1 MLNFRAITGGSRRL
15 VDRVLDVDCA
25 LCVASS
31 DALVCPACRGNLPR
45 ARFACTSCALPL
57 PRTGICGACRSRA
70 PAFDGATAAF
80 EYRFPVDRLV
90 RRFKYAGDLALGRW
104 LAERLAASIED
115 EPMPSLI
122 VAPPSTR
129 QRLRERGFNPALEVA
144 KRVAAHVAVPC
155 SQEGLIR
162 TRETVPQPGLGRDER
177 RRNLEGVLATR
188 LHLEGKSVAL
198 VDDVM
203 TTGATADAAARVLK
217 RAGAER
223 VCVWVVARA
232 P

>member
-1 MLNFRAITGGSRRL
+1 MLNFRAITRGSRQL
-15 VDRVLDVDCA
+15 IDSVLDEDCA

-31 DALVCPACRGNLPR
+31 DALVCVACNDSLPR
-45 ARFACTSCALPL
+45 TRFACVQCALPL
-57 PRTGICGACRSRA
+57 PQPGRCGACRTRT
-70 PAFDGATAAF
+70 PAFDAAIAAL
-80 EYRFPVDRLV
+80 EYRFPLDRLV

-104 LAERLAASIED
+104 LAERLVERAEGG
-115 EPMPSLI
+115 EMPSLI

-129 QRLRERGFNPALEVA
+129 ARLRERGFNPALEIA
-144 KRVAAHVAVPC
+144 KRVASRLDVHC
-155 SQEGLIR
+155 SLEGLIR

-188 LHLEGKSVAL
+188 LALEGRTVAL

-217 RAGAER
+217 RAGASR
-223 VCVWVVARA
+223 VVVWVVARA